1 MVLLGCVVA
10 GSAVQASSQSWKRA
24 IPFKQASSDALTAA
38 NAVLK
43 QAGTE
48 ECLRGKL
55 SNAIVQLSNSC
66 DVSSL
71 ETSVCV
77 MASSIAGEENE
88 LSMGEMMT
96 TSTQLLLML
105 EPSTTAP

>member
-1 MVLLGCVVA
+1 M
-10 GSAVQASSQSWKRA
+10 
-24 IPFKQASSDALTAA
+24 
-38 NAVLK
+38 LK
-43 QAGTE
+43 QTGTE

-66 DVSSL
+66 DVAGL

-77 MASSIAGEENE
+77 LVSSIAGEENE